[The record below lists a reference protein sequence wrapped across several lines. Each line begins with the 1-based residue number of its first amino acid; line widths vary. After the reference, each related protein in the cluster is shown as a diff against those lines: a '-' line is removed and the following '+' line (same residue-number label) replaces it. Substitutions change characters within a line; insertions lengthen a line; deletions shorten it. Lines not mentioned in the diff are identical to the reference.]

1 VTVTERHR
9 ARLDQDQVRAAR
21 VGEAHTSSPRA
32 GSNGPGS
39 SRRRS
44 RQKRIRASK
53 RSYHMDLPARFYHMD
68 LPALWRPPVETLKHL
83 TNDELQLLLGV
94 LLLTISLGGL
104 ALLLML
110 FA

>member
-9 ARLDQDQVRAAR
+9 ARLDQHQVRAAR
-21 VGEAHTSSPRA
+21 VGEAQIIAA
-32 GSNGPGS
+32 GRVERTRIIQTAIPAE
-39 SRRRS
+39 
-44 RQKRIRASK
+44 RIRASK
-53 RSYHMDLPARFYHMD
+53 RSYDIDPLT
-68 LPALWRPPVETLKHL
+68 WTSRPLEASVETPKHL

-104 ALLLML
+104 ALLLVL